1 MAPIPI
7 FACTP
12 AASILT
18 SLFYS
23 FSISDPVGKGIVVLL
38 GVASVAVWTI
48 MIQKGFEL
56 RQYSRGDERFF
67 HAFERQGHPLE
78 LYVHQEL
85 GAFQDSPMARVYVE
99 ACRATTREITA
110 RAARQN
116 RRLAE
121 INFSAEHLTPAQI
134 DAVRKAAECA
144 AADQCLLLE
153 SQMSKLGSAYTIAP
167 MMGLFGTVWG
177 VMMSFEGMG
186 KAGMANL
193 SAVAPGI
200 ASALLTTVI
209 GLIVAIPSALGSNLL
224 TSNIQFQCSQL
235 ENFPDKFASRLQ
247 QTFLDED

>member
-1 MAPIPI
+1 MSVFSI
-7 FACTP
+7 FAACP
-12 AASILT
+12 LA

-23 FSISDPVGKGIVVLL
+23 FSISDPVGKAIVLILV
-38 GVASVAVWTI
+38 VASIAVWTI
-48 MIQKGFEL
+48 MLQKGIEL
-56 RQYSRGDERFF
+56 RQCARGDERFF
-67 HAFERQGHPLE
+67 HAFERQNHPLE

-85 GAFQDSPMARVYVE
+85 GAFQDSPMARVYAE
-99 ACRATTREITA
+99 ACCAIQREIMA
-110 RAARQN
+110 RAKRQN
-116 RRLAE
+116 RQLSE

-144 AADQCLLLE
+144 AADQCVLLE
-153 SQMSKLGSAYTIAP
+153 TQMTTLGSTYTIAP

-177 VMMSFEGMG
+177 VMKSFEGMG
-186 KAGMANL
+186 QEGMANL

-209 GLIVAIPSALGSNLL
+209 GLVVAIPSALGSNALAAR
-224 TSNIQFQCSQL
+224 IQFLCIQL